1 MSDEAPT
8 SLILAIF
15 IVHILILLGYCHLA
29 IANRNV
35 FAELIVSQSR
45 EFGVNVSREDIL
57 RYIDIC
63 LITFAIA
70 IIVEIILS
78 LRIICSK
85 SEVIKR

>member
-1 MSDEAPT
+1 MNEEAPS

>member
-1 MSDEAPT
+1 MSDETPT

-15 IVHILILLGYCHLA
+15 VVHILILLGYCHLA

-85 SEVIKR
+85 SEVIKE